1 MLSVAAF
8 ASLAVWPIAPGGL
21 YFLLGIKCQGSE
33 LMATADFELLT
44 ELRVISE
51 RSAVAPIPPEKS
63 IGRRELEDR
72 IAFSLFLVSRI
83 DRVRRSVP
91 RQEKFD
97 PAAIDWD
104 RARVVNDLYTRWLE
118 PIVSKMAALEQE
130 YGKLD
135 GSEDLRARYRD
146 VKLMSRDTDRVKSS
160 IESLLQGKG
169 IPFDRAMEELRNNL
183 L

>member
-1 MLSVAAF
+1 MHLFS
-8 ASLAVWPIAPGGL
+8 
-21 YFLLGIKCQGSE
+21 
-33 LMATADFELLT
+33 
-44 ELRVISE
+44 SE
-51 RSAVAPIPPEKS
+51 RSS
-63 IGRRELEDR
+63 GRRELEER

-83 DRVRRSVP
+83 DRVRGFERH
-91 RQEKFD
+91 EDKFD

-104 RARVVNDLYTRWLE
+104 HAREVNDLYTRWLDAVE
-118 PIVSKMAALEQE
+118 PTVSKLSALEKE

-135 GSEDLRARYRD
+135 GAEELRARYRD
-146 VKLMSRDTDRVKSS
+146 VKLMSLDTDRAKSS